1 MRATIGNNGHLR
13 LFCSAASR
21 QAEAGRYVIMVCCVS
36 IVPPCP
42 GFEYADVGAQWRELR
57 RLEGPPPERLRLVG
71 GVPQEHRTDSLA
83 VCLPQLAQVAGD
95 DLTRRY
101 QELCATLP
109 HATHPQQPRPHRRHR
124 YVTVVSCHAHD
135 QR

>member
-1 MRATIGNNGHLR
+1 
-13 LFCSAASR
+13 
-21 QAEAGRYVIMVCCVS
+21 MVCCVS

-83 VCLPQLAQVAGD
+83 AAYHNWLRWPATTSPAA
-95 DLTRRY
+95 TRN
-101 QELCATLP
+101 CAP
-109 HATHPQQPRPHRRHR
+109 HYRMRPTRNSRGHTVGT
-124 YVTVVSCHAHD
+124 VT
-135 QR
+135 